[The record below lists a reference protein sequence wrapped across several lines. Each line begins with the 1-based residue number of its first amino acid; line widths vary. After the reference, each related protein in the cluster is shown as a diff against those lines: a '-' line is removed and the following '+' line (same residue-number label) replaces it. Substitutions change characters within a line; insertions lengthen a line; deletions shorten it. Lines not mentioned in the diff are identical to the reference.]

1 MPKPR
6 VEMYKIGKVLGI
18 GGTGNV
24 NVAMHRLTKE
34 LVAIKSI
41 KKERLRHGDNFLKL
55 KQEVQI
61 QRELIHDHLLKQ
73 LEVIKTETHYL
84 IVTEFCPLGDLV
96 DYIRQ
101 RKVLTESQAKQIFQQ
116 VMLGIDFMHSK
127 GIVHLDIKLDN
138 ILMNSNG
145 IVKIADFGQSRLL

>member
-55 KQEVQI
+55 KQEV
-61 QRELIHDHLLKQ
+61 
-73 LEVIKTETHYL
+73 
-84 IVTEFCPLGDLV
+84 
-96 DYIRQ
+96 
-101 RKVLTESQAKQIFQQ
+101 
-116 VMLGIDFMHSK
+116 
-127 GIVHLDIKLDN
+127 
-138 ILMNSNG
+138 
-145 IVKIADFGQSRLL
+145 